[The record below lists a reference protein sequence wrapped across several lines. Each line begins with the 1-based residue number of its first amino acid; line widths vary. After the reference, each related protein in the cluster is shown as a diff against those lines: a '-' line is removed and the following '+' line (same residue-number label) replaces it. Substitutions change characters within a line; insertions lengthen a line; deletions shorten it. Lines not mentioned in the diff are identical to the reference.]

1 MFGTLDKFCILDV
14 LDNNQKNNMTNFNK
28 FQEELVFDQGEA
40 DKQYQKSSLEDKQ
53 FIFQI
58 MQSQKDMQFLKE
70 IQNLSQEKKE
80 SIEESLKVGCNLA
93 NEFIFAL
100 MCFLLLF
107 IVLGSLYI
115 GNWLE
120 LRILVEFGISIALAV
135 SLDSLNCLCI
145 KRCCPET
152 NRKTIQS
159 WIGILFCVACLLVGC
174 PILGSN
180 YNVFSEK
187 YNFNQ
192 IALESLVSFGPAISI
207 SWSLFPHMEDLIRK
221 LIS

>member
-14 LDNNQKNNMTNFNK
+14 LDNNQKNNMNFNK
-28 FQEELVFDQGEA
+28 FQEEPVDPEEF
-40 DKQYQKSSLEDKQ
+40 DKQFQKSSLEDKQ
-53 FIFQI
+53 FFFQI
-58 MQSQKDMQFLKE
+58 MQSQKDMQFHKKY
-70 IQNLSQEKKE
+70 QNLSQDQKE
-80 SIEESLKVGCNLA
+80 SMAESLKVGCNLA

>member
-80 SIEESLKVGCNLA
+80 SIEESLKVGCNSTNAL
-93 NEFIFAL
+93 IFTF
-100 MCFLLLF
+100 MCIILLIF
-107 IVLGSLYI
+107 VLGSLLI
-115 GNWLE
+115 GHRLK
-120 LRILVEFGISIALAV
+120 LRILVDFGISMALMV
-135 SLDSLNCLCI
+135 ILDSLNCLCI
-145 KRCCPET
+145 KRLFPET

-159 WIGILFCVACLLVGC
+159 LLGIVFCVICLIIGWPVLV
-174 PILGSN
+174 SN
-180 YNVFSEK
+180 YDVFSEI
-187 YNFNQ
+187 YDFYQ
-192 IALESLVSFGPAISI
+192 IILESLVSFGPAISI
-207 SWSLFPHMEDLIRK
+207 SWSLFPYMEKSIWK